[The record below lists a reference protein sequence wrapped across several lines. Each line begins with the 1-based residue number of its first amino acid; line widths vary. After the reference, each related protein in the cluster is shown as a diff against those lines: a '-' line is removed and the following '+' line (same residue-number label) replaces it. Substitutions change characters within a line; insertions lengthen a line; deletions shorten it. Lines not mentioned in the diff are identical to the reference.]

1 MSRSIKDKIKAA
13 KLPEK
18 VVKLCLRG
26 DLLAE
31 HAKLTAEM
39 VSARSVGEDSLAG
52 PAGVDETIVERLEAL
67 RAEMEDDIIEVRL
80 RAMSGRRWDEL
91 MKMHPA
97 RAGNEYDARLGY
109 DARGFYEAAIREC
122 TFDPKLD
129 PGDWLALLGDEDNDG
144 LLTDGQWDQLV
155 EAVFELNKQA
165 ISIPFSFAAWLKTNN
180 SASE

>member
-13 KLPEK
+13 KLPER

-26 DLLAE
+26 DLLSE

-39 VSARSVGEDSLAG
+39 VSARTTGEDSLAG
-52 PAGVDETIVERLEAL
+52 PAGVDDTIVERMEAL
-67 RAEMEDDIIEVRL
+67 RAEMEEDAIDMHL

-91 MKMHPA
+91 MKLHPA
-97 RAGNEYDARLGY
+97 RPGNDYDARLGY
-109 DARGFYEAAIREC
+109 DARGFYESAIREC
-122 TFDPKLD
+122 TFDPRLD

-165 ISIPFSFAAWLKTNN
+165 ISIPFSFSAWLKKTT
-180 SASE
+180 SDSE